1 MTARNIAVFSCFF
14 ILFRQAQDPGHH
26 ADQDEK
32 NNKKTPLQ
40 DRLSIPLT
48 RRKASASSNS
58 AVAINHTTKRRYH
71 MSDHQYIA
79 LCDKRHLIIIS
90 LKNPPDLQIE
100 TRDYKVADNR
110 KNSMTTCK

>member
-1 MTARNIAVFSCFF
+1 MIIKATLGTYSRASCAATA
-14 ILFRQAQDPGHH
+14 
-26 ADQDEK
+26 ADCET
-32 NNKKTPLQ
+32 KKTPLQ

-71 MSDHQYIA
+71 MSDYQHIA
-79 LCDKRHLIIIS
+79 FCDKRHLIIIS

-110 KNSMTTCK
+110 KNSILTYK

>member
-1 MTARNIAVFSCFF
+1 
-14 ILFRQAQDPGHH
+14 
-26 ADQDEK
+26 
-32 NNKKTPLQ
+32 
-40 DRLSIPLT
+40 
-48 RRKASASSNS
+48 
-58 AVAINHTTKRRYH
+58 

-110 KNSMTTCK
+110 KNSMTTYK